1 MVEMRLLP
9 LRVLLHTRRI
19 GDLQLAGQVVDDL
32 GRHPFQR
39 IRQEPADI
47 TSRGE
52 LDTETE
58 PIVIT
63 PQPRHQSLAGVVQ
76 IEEPLQIGLRHRIAI
91 TPIGRCFQVTQ
102 EHHRHGPHRR
112 TKPPQLNR

>member
-47 TSRGE
+47 TNRGE

-63 PQPRHQSLAGVVQ
+63 PQPATRAWPASS
-76 IEEPLQIGLRHRIAI
+76 R
-91 TPIGRCFQVTQ
+91 
-102 EHHRHGPHRR
+102 
-112 TKPPQLNR
+112 